1 MSSEKQIRG
10 SFSWWKILLPVL
22 IGVGISVYLIWQAF
36 QAERFTDVGIGNG
49 THEFVDSNNNGIPE
63 YSNTKEFR
71 PSDNGGYSRI
81 TTWDELQN
89 LSWGWQMAFWF
100 LMACLMMVVRDVAYM
115 IRLRILTDKKIGWKR
130 SFYVIMMWEFA
141 SALSPGVVG
150 GAAVA
155 MFIIRKEGI
164 NLGKSTAIVVS
175 TAMLDNLFYLV
186 TVPLVILLVGANEF
200 FPDITERT
208 VFGIDLNAASIFW
221 FAYIVVL
228 GFFLIL
234 FISLFF
240 YPRLIK
246 NILKGIFSL
255 PILRRW
261 RQDAIQTGEDVIIA
275 SREFRTKGFKF
286 WGSAFGMT
294 FVSWTGRFLVVNCI
308 IQGIAASNLLDQAMI
323 YARQIGMWIILLVS
337 PTPGGSGVAELAFSE
352 FLSDFLPFG
361 IIALAGILWR
371 LISYYPYLLI
381 GSLILPGW
389 LKRK

>member
-1 MSSEKQIRG
+1 MGTEKQIKN
-10 SFSWWKILLPVL
+10 SFSTWKIVLPVL
-22 IGVGISVYLIWQAF
+22 IGVGISVYLIFQAF
-36 QAERFTDVGIGNG
+36 QAERFSEVGLGNG
-49 THEFVDSNNNGIPE
+49 AYEFVDSNKNGIPE
-63 YSNTKEFR
+63 YSNPKEFR
-71 PSDNGGYSRI
+71 LKEGGAYERI
-81 TTWDELQN
+81 TTLDELQS
-89 LSWGWQMAFWF
+89 LSWGWKMAFWF
-100 LMACLMMVVRDVAYM
+100 FMACLMMMVRDLAYM
-115 IRLRILTDKKIGWKR
+115 VRLRILTDKKIGWKR

-175 TAMLDNLFYLV
+175 TAMMDNLFYLI
-186 TVPLVILLVGANEF
+186 TVPLVIFLVGANEF
-200 FPDITERT
+200 FPEIAQRSL
-208 VFGIDLNAASIFW
+208 FGMDLNAISIFW
-221 FAYIVVL
+221 VAYAIVFS
-228 GFFLIL
+228 FFTIL

-246 NILKGIFSL
+246 NILKALFSFPFL
-255 PILRRW
+255 KRW
-261 RQDAIQTGEDVIIA
+261 KQDAIQTGNDVVIA
-275 SREFRTKGFKF
+275 SKEFRTKGVRF
-286 WGSAFGMT
+286 WASAFGAT
-294 FVSWTGRFLVVNCI
+294 FISWTGRFLVVNCI
-308 IQGIAASNLLDQAMI
+308 VQGIAATNLLDQAMI
-323 YARQIGMWIILLVS
+323 YARQIGMWIILLIS

-389 LKRK
+389 LKKK

>member
-1 MSSEKQIRG
+1 M
-10 SFSWWKILLPVL
+10 LPVL
-22 IGVGISVYLIWQAF
+22 IGIGISVYLIWQAF
-36 QAERFTDVGIGNG
+36 QAERYTDVGFGNG
-49 THEFVDSNNNGIPE
+49 THEFVDSNKNGIPE
-63 YSNTKEFR
+63 YSNSKEFR
-71 PSDNGGYSRI
+71 PSKDGSYSRI

-89 LSWGWQMAFWF
+89 LTWGWHMAFWF

-115 IRLRILTDKKIGWKR
+115 IRLRILTDKKISWKR

-175 TAMLDNLFYLV
+175 TAMLDNLFYLI

-200 FPDITERT
+200 FPEIAERT
-208 VFGIDLNAASIFW
+208 LLGMDLNATSIFW
-221 FAYIVVL
+221 FAYIVVF
-228 GFFLIL
+228 GFFLVL
-234 FISLFF
+234 FLSLFF

-246 NILKGIFSL
+246 TILKSIFSL
-255 PILRRW
+255 PVLRRW
-261 RQDAIQTGEDVIIA
+261 KQDAIQTGEDVIIA

-294 FVSWTGRFLVVNCI
+294 FISWTGRFLVVNCL

-323 YARQIGMWIILLVS
+323 YARQIGMWVILLVS